1 MVRRHCLHQKRKE
14 MQDKESSDAGG
25 EGDDDDGPGD
35 GSDPDEDADQLAARL
50 AAGGAADDEDPNSG
64 GRVEMLR
71 EPRPEP
77 GSTEDAREAD
87 PDWARRN
94 TEERVSAAGAA
105 QPAKDRQAG
114 SVADSRMAK
123 GGEARFGVLFN
134 PKGYNWTD
142 TDDQCNV
149 HWREHDRLEGL
160 RKEWYGKASV
170 GDGAVAVER
179 DELDVWQ
186 KFAHDLVAQDR
197 SSAKAPLRLLL
208 LGTAGTGKSRT
219 VRSFVGARRTRVRR
233 QWDDQVWRARFSAQR
248 REENRARQKRSVVVD
263 RGAVGSANVLDL
275 LGVSEAQ
282 ASAAVAA
289 AGRVSQRNAQA
300 QGDERREPPRDA
312 KEYWD
317 VKEKM
322 EEHVKNCCVLSAPTG
337 CASFQLRFGA
347 ATLHRSFGVP
357 ARAYCG
363 PWSKGQREGQRFRK
377 LKARLMQAQLF
388 VMDEM
393 SMIGRQMMGKIEFR
407 IRDTLKGTLPR
418 SVEEVYLGGRDAV
431 VAGDPKQAPPIAD
444 EPLCRVGEYAGRGL
458 NKPAG
463 SDTTPSNA

>member
-1 MVRRHCLHQKRKE
+1 MEMLVDPMLKQWVPSWLVEQYERANPFFREALTALVEHVQSNAELLRKTKREMVRRHCLHQKRKD

-25 EGDDDDGPGD
+25 DGDDDGPGD

-64 GRVEMLR
+64 GWVEMLR

-114 SVADSRMAK
+114 SVADSRMPK

-208 LGTAGTGKSRT
+208 LGTAGTGKRNDLSLC
-219 VRSFVGARRTRVRR
+219 
-233 QWDDQVWRARFSAQR
+233 
-248 REENRARQKRSVVVD
+248 NR
-263 RGAVGSANVLDL
+263 
-275 LGVSEAQ
+275 
-282 ASAAVAA
+282 
-289 AGRVSQRNAQA
+289 
-300 QGDERREPPRDA
+300 
-312 KEYWD
+312 
-317 VKEKM
+317 
-322 EEHVKNCCVLSAPTG
+322 
-337 CASFQLRFGA
+337 
-347 ATLHRSFGVP
+347 
-357 ARAYCG
+357 
-363 PWSKGQREGQRFRK
+363 
-377 LKARLMQAQLF
+377 
-388 VMDEM
+388 
-393 SMIGRQMMGKIEFR
+393 
-407 IRDTLKGTLPR
+407 
-418 SVEEVYLGGRDAV
+418 
-431 VAGDPKQAPPIAD
+431 
-444 EPLCRVGEYAGRGL
+444 
-458 NKPAG
+458 
-463 SDTTPSNA
+463 